1 MRVGII
7 QSNYIPWRG
16 YFDFIDDVDV
26 FIFHDDLQYTKGDWR
41 NRNRIKTG
49 AGLQWLT
56 VPVRYTH
63 VGQLIDEVSLDE
75 SQAWG
80 RKHLNLLEA
89 NYRTAPYFQAYFKPF
104 ADVLGRTYPSISQ
117 LNIALIRW
125 VMGCLEIAT
134 PTVVSRELNVTGSK
148 TARLIELLKK
158 VDASIYL
165 SGPAAAD
172 YLDLPSFEEHGIRLE
187 YKSYDYQSYEQAGG
201 GEFAP
206 GVSILDLLFNTG
218 PEARKYL
225 KSRSA
230 NQVIVS

>member
-16 YFDFIDDVDV
+16 YFDFVDDVDL

-41 NRNRIKTG
+41 NRNRIKTP

-56 VPVRYTH
+56 VPVHYAH

-75 SQAWG
+75 SQSWR

-89 NYRTAPYFQAYFKPF
+89 NYRTAPYFQTYFKLF
-104 ADVLGRTYPSISQ
+104 ADVLNVAYPGLSK

-125 VMGCLEIAT
+125 VMNCLEITT
-134 PTVVSRELNVTGSK
+134 PTLVSKDLNSIGSK
-148 TARLIELLKK
+148 TTRLIDLLKK
-158 VDASIYL
+158 VNASIYL
-165 SGPAAAD
+165 SGPAAAE
-172 YLDLPSFEEHGIRLE
+172 YLDLQNFVDHGIRLE
-187 YKSYDYQSYEQAGG
+187 YKSYDYPAYEQIG

-206 GVSILDLLFNTG
+206 AVSILDLLFNTG
-218 PEARKYL
+218 PHSRKYL
-225 KSRSA
+225 KSQSP
-230 NQVIVS
+230 NQVIVP